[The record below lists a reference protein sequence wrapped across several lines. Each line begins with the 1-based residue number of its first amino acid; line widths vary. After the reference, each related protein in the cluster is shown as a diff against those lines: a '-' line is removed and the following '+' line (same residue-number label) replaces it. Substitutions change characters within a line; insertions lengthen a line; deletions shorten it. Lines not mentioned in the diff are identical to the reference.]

1 MVWRKVGLFLHQN
14 LKLDAM
20 RNTDFN
26 IDAIGNFICTDNSL
40 QVLKDI
46 ISDLGLEFE
55 QALLG

>member
-1 MVWRKVGLFLHQN
+1 MHQN